1 MIFFRFI
8 SLSRIFVACI
18 LIISA
23 MPSSAQDLR
32 DRFTSSLEW
41 NLIRESWYALQ
52 YIFKVIKYQKTPELY
67 LFLKEAQDQNEPKF
81 QLPEKEIGEIFKR
94 KHATAPV
101 KESYL
106 GYYKLHNISMSTPW
120 RQAIAWRQFI
130 LYVHSDNKVSGWVL
144 SDKPREDTFETY
156 AASKDLTNAFLGK
169 IADDKITFNFVTK
182 EGEPASDG
190 CETFEGLKWNDV
202 HDVLKGTWKGNS
214 EHVSPKNQQGNVYI
228 NMHSHNYRE
237 FDVNEKLIS
246 EFEKEPEKFN
256 ETNIL
261 AIEKNISSL
270 KDINTAKLE
279 DIKLVITW
287 YTVKA
292 WEAYEGYLPEDLKGK
307 MKKEILDFRVGVA
320 PQVYSFDKHDD
331 NGEKLPVPMN
341 FAKSPISEKYNLYI
355 STKTFFS
362 DEVENENKFKSKLS
376 LIAHEILGHGIF
388 FRYYSTF
395 VNKEKGELDRYTKF
409 KKYIHNNFMNF
420 EILGFEHD
428 ELKYE
433 NLKSAMIS
441 EGLAVAVEYTAYKS
455 GHKNSPSKIEDFTK
469 IRYSSN
475 NGERYRDGVTYLKK
489 KGIITEEGKLD
500 FEKLNASNQ

>member
-1 MIFFRFI
+1 MRFFRFI

-32 DRFTSSLEW
+32 DWFTSSLEW
-41 NLIRESWYALQ
+41 NLIREPWYALQ
-52 YIFKVIKYQKTPELY
+52 HIFKLIKYQKTPELY
-67 LFLKEAQDQNEPKF
+67 LFLKEAQDQNVPKF
-81 QLPEKEIGEIFKR
+81 QLPEKEIGEIFQKY
-94 KHATAPV
+94 HTTAPV

-130 LYVHSDNKVSGWVL
+130 LYVHSDNKVTGWVL
-144 SDKPREDTFETY
+144 SDKPRGATY
-156 AASKDLTNAFLGK
+156 KTYDASKDLTNAFLGK
-169 IADDKITFNFVTK
+169 MADDKITFNFVTRK
-182 EGEPASDG
+182 GEPASDG

-214 EHVSPKNQQGNVYI
+214 EHISPKNQQGNVYI
-228 NMHSHNYRE
+228 NMYSHNYRE

-246 EFEKEPEKFN
+246 EFEKEPGKFN

-261 AIEKNISSL
+261 AIEKNIASL

-279 DIKLVITW
+279 DIKLVIAW

-292 WEAYEGYLPEDLKGK
+292 WEAYEDYLPEKLKGEK
-307 MKKEILDFRVGVA
+307 GKILDFRVGVA
-320 PQVYSFDKHDD
+320 PQVYSSDKSDD
-331 NGEKLPVPMN
+331 NEEKLPVPMN

-362 DEVENENKFKSKLS
+362 DEVENENQFKSKLS

-388 FRYYSTF
+388 FRYYWPFIVGEFNTLIGEKFFS
-395 VNKEKGELDRYTKF
+395 NKSDEINEETKI
-409 KKYIHNNFMNF
+409 K
-420 EILGFEHD
+420 
-428 ELKYE
+428 
-433 NLKSAMIS
+433 
-441 EGLAVAVEYTAYKS
+441 EGLAVAVEYAVYKEI
-455 GHKNSPSKIEDFTK
+455 GHKNSPSNIEDFANT
-469 IRYSSN
+469 RYSSDKAKM
-475 NGERYRDGVTYLKK
+475 YRDGVTYLKNK
-489 KGIITEEGKLD
+489 NIITTEGKLD
-500 FEKLNASNQ
+500 FEKLDCLNSPEQTCQTK